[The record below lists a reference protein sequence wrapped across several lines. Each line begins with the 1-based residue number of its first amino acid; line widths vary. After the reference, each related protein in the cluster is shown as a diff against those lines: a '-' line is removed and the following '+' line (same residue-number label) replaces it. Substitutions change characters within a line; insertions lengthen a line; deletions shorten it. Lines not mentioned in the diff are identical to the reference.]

1 MSQTSSLLHISSPT
15 TEAIF
20 QRMQHLNEKEEFYEN
35 FLNYREISEIS
46 ISGYRIKK
54 DRFQEFA
61 VYTIYLFFVKKL
73 LFQ

>member
-1 MSQTSSLLHISSPT
+1 MSQTSSLLQVSSPT

-20 QRMQHLNEKEEFYEN
+20 QRMQRLTEKEEFYEN

-61 VYTIYLFFVKKL
+61 V
-73 LFQ
+73 